1 MTRLLS
7 LRQLRRLALLGV
19 VSLAAACAGANA
31 EIAGDVRYA
40 GDPKKDYEL
49 GRKALDDG
57 RHLDAIKYFEHIR
70 AKYPY
75 SSQSSLAALAIGD
88 THFER
93 EKYAEAVDAYRN
105 FVKFHPSHEL
115 VDYAQFRVGLSHYKD
130 MPSDFILFPPPT
142 QKDQAPVRR
151 ALASM
156 EEFLR
161 LHPKSQYA
169 KEAQEKRDELR
180 RRMADH
186 ELYVSDFYL
195 KRGHHRAAVFRL
207 EYLLQNFPGL
217 GYESD
222 ALMQIARSY
231 VALDEKEK
239 AKAALQKLL
248 KDHPDS
254 PSRAEAEGLLN
265 SLG

>member
-1 MTRLLS
+1 MNRLPNLVLRLS
-7 LRQLRRLALLGV
+7 LLGV
-19 VSLAAACAGANA
+19 LSLAAACAGANA
-31 EIAGDVRYA
+31 EIAGDVTYA
-40 GDPKKDYEL
+40 GDPKKDYTL
-49 GRKALDDG
+49 GRDALEEG
-57 RHLDAIKYFEHIR
+57 RHLDAIKYFEHVR
-70 AKYPY
+70 SKYPY
-75 SSQSSLAALAIGD
+75 SSQASLAALAIAD

-105 FVKFHPSHEL
+105 FVKFHPTHEL
-115 VDYAQFRVGLSHYKD
+115 LDYAQFRVGLSHYKD

-151 ALASM
+151 ALSSM

-180 RRMADH
+180 RRMAEH
-186 ELYVSDFYL
+186 ELYVAEFYL
-195 KRGHHRAAVFRL
+195 KRDHHRAVVYRL
-207 EYLLQNFPGL
+207 EYLLQQYPGL

-231 VALDEKEK
+231 VALDEKDK

-248 KDHPDS
+248 KNHPDS
-254 PSRAEAEGLLN
+254 PNRVEAEGLLVT
-265 SLG
+265 LG